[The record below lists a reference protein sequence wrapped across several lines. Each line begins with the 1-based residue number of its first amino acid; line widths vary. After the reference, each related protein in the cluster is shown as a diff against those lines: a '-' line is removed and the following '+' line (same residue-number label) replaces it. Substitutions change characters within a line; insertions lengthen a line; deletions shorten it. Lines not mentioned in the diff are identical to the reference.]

1 MMKKLLLSVGLGI
14 IDGLPL
20 GGKVLDFFKKK
31 RNKVGFN
38 KINNLSPSND
48 NKPDY
53 TRLITNIVTIIGLVF
68 LLAKDVPISKE
79 VLNFL
84 AKLLGL

>member
-1 MMKKLLLSVGLGI
+1 MKKLLLSVGLGI

-20 GGKVLDFFKKK
+20 GGKVLDFFKEK

-38 KINNLSPSND
+38 KIHNLSPSND

-53 TRLITNIVTIIGLVF
+53 TRLITNIVTIIGLIY

-79 VLNFL
+79 MLNFL